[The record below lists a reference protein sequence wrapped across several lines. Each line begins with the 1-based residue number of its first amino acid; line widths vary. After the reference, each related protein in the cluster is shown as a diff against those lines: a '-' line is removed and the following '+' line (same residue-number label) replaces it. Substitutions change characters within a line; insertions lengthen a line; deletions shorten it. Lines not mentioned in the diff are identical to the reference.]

1 MINHPLFGERFLQL
15 SREVVPV
22 RTGALQQV
30 RPGYGQTQSTGPLT
44 AIVSPRA
51 FHKLFPPLPGPQE
64 QSLRSPRV
72 GGVNTTKGPGFGSLV
87 LTDEEENEA
96 VCHAR
101 LSIVGLS
108 QRCGPCVP
116 GWGRG
121 EEVGAAERCQ
131 VLLLGECGLAFP
143 CLCRRG
149 LLLRLEPG
157 HSYQVSCS
165 GVSVTDIKG
174 STG

>member
-51 FHKLFPPLPGPQE
+51 FHKLFPPLPRPQE

-72 GGVNTTKGPGFGSLV
+72 GGVQGPWIRVLGAHRRRRERSCLPCEAIHRGPEPAVRSLCAG
-87 LTDEEENEA
+87 LG
-96 VCHAR
+96 R
-101 LSIVGLS
+101 VG
-108 QRCGPCVP
+108 G
-116 GWGRG
+116 G
-121 EEVGAAERCQ
+121 GAAERCQ
-131 VLLLGECGLAFP
+131 VLLLDECGLALP

-157 HSYQVSCS
+157 HSSQVSCS
-165 GVSVTDIKG
+165 GVSATDIKG